1 MILDTTPAFPS
12 FPAKHVIFRGEE
24 AAPSSAFCFIND
36 FACFEFPFVKNS
48 RSRPFSVPA
57 FPFAFTSF
65 VYNVII
71 STNRKW
77 GRAKFNADS
86 EERFPSTL

>member
-1 MILDTTPAFPS
+1 MILDTTPAFSS
-12 FPAKHVIFRGEE
+12 FPAKNMIFRGEE
-24 AAPSSAFCFIND
+24 AASGSPFCFIND

-57 FPFAFTSF
+57 FPAAFTSF

-77 GRAKFNADS
+77 GRAKFNADL
-86 EERFPSTL
+86 EEQFPSTL